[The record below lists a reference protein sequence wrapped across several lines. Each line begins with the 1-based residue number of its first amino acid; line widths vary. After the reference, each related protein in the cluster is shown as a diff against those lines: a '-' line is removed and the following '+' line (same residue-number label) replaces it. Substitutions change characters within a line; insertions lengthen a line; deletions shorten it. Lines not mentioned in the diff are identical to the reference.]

1 MASASE
7 WCTEVSTLMN
17 GRGVCLLPQTSRG
30 RHLMGVGVWC
40 SNPHQSVSL
49 KIATHS
55 LLLPY
60 AHKRNRDARRGYGQR
75 FGFRVRAR
83 VNCFRT
89 LMNEFREGEQ
99 MLCWQ

>member
-30 RHLMGVGVWC
+30 RHLVGVGVWC

-60 AHKRNRDARRGYGQR
+60 AHKRNRDARRGMDRGLVS
-75 FGFRVRAR
+75 GLGLGLTASVRS
-83 VNCFRT
+83 
-89 LMNEFREGEQ
+89 
-99 MLCWQ
+99 